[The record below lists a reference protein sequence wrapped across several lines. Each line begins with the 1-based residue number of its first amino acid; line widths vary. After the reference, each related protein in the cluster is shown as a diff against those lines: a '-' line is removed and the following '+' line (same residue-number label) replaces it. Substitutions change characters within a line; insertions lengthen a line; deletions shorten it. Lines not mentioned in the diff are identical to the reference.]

1 MKVVYFVLGM
11 IMTAIG
17 CIGIVLPILP
27 TTPFLLVALYC
38 FTRSSDRARDWF
50 IGTSIYKNHIHDFV
64 QTRSMTLKT
73 KVTLLAFAST
83 MLMIAFFMM
92 NNIYGRATI
101 IVLMIIKYYYFIFR
115 IKTIKAGEEGTVY
128 DK

>member
-1 MKVVYFVLGM
+1 MKVIYFVLGM

-17 CIGIVLPILP
+17 CIGIILPILP
-27 TTPFLLVALYC
+27 TTPFLLIALYC
-38 FTRSSDRARDWF
+38 FTRSSNKARDWF
-50 IGTSIYKNHIHDFV
+50 MRTNIYKDHIYDLV
-64 QTRSMTLKT
+64 QTRSMILKT
-73 KVTLLAFAST
+73 KVIVLAFAST
-83 MLMIAFFMM
+83 ILMIAFFMM

-115 IKTIKAGEEGTVY
+115 IKTIKAGEEVSVY